1 MTDRLVDATNVP
13 CGCVQSMSAEFDYK
27 SPVPIDRL
35 SELHVDECVRP
46 SHGMT
51 GSRFEF
57 TIEPNE
63 DTFVHLSTLTLHA
76 KLKVQSANGTN
87 LTALSHKPAFVNNI
101 IASLWSSVVVKING
115 HELNPLSAHHPGYK
129 AMIANLLSYNP
140 DGARQLAPGGFQ
152 VEDGE
157 HNETL
162 DDNYKQFQYW
172 TVNLKQ
178 STLVDISG
186 PLPLDICSLD
196 NMLAP
201 GVKLEIVLEPSPEA
215 FHLMCS
221 HETAMFKTTFQDMF
235 LQFRRVRM
243 TPQFTNEVLASSRK
257 VEHRYIGPYT
267 HLSSYEVPKG
277 STMHVVPLYPT
288 GHVLPKHLVVAQVPT
303 KNFRGTLG
311 TNPYVFPHYDLVHLA
326 VRSNNVVAVDSELTP
341 DFANH
346 LVARE
351 YFRLCTQTGKRG
363 STSEGTLITEDNFV
377 KNHTL
382 FPFDLTPDECNARHL
397 HLSRTA
403 KLDLEMRWKKALED
417 NVTVLVLATFDQI
430 ITIHPKSRAATSH
443 LI

>member
-13 CGCVQSMSAEFDYK
+13 CGCVPSMSSEFDYK

-35 SELHVDECVRP
+35 SQLHVDECVRP
-46 SHGMT
+46 NHGMT

-57 TIEPNE
+57 TIESNE
-63 DTFVHLSTLTLHA
+63 DTFVHLSSLTLNA
-76 KLKVQSANGTN
+76 KLKVQAASGTD
-87 LTALSHKPAFVNNI
+87 LTDLSHKPAFVNNI
-101 IASLWSSVVVKING
+101 IASLWSSVVVKIND

-129 AMIANLLSYNP
+129 AMIANLLSYNS
-140 DGARQLAPGGFQ
+140 DGARQLAPGGFA

-157 HNETL
+157 HNDTL
-162 DDNYKQFQYW
+162 DVNNKQFNWW
-172 TVNLKQ
+172 TIKLQKSNVV
-178 STLVDISG
+178 TIAG

-196 NMLAP
+196 NLLAP
-201 GVKLEIVLEPSPEA
+201 GVKLEIILEPSPEA

-221 HETAMFKTTFQDMF
+221 HGAAMFKTKFQDMF

-243 TPQFTNEVLASSRK
+243 AQQFTDEVLASSRK
-257 VEHRYIGPYT
+257 LEHRYIGPYT

-277 STMHVVPLYPT
+277 STMHVVPLYPS

-303 KNFRGTLG
+303 KNFRGSLD
-311 TNPYVFPHYDLVHLA
+311 TNPFVFPHFDLVHLA
-326 VRSNNVVAVDSELTP
+326 LRSNNVVVVDSELTP
-341 DFANH
+341 DFSKH

-377 KNHTL
+377 NNHTL

-397 HLSRTA
+397 HLARTA
-403 KLDLEMRWKKALED
+403 KLDLEMRWRTALEG
-417 NVTVLVLATFDQI
+417 NVTVLVMATFDQV
-430 ITIHPKSRAATSH
+430 ITVHPKTRVASSH